1 MEPNPQ
7 GKEANQVTPTGGL
20 DSHLQHLVL
29 EAQRRAPLDVAKML
43 LQESDETVGAVL
55 QHLHQAPAY
64 RILLRFPNDRRESIV
79 KFAGD
84 HVGDPWEDAQRFPE
98 GSVGQLMEPPV
109 AVFAPDTHVGRA
121 VEMIREWTHDTL
133 ITYGYIVDAGNRLLG
148 VVAMRDLLLAGPDD
162 LLQDVMLSNP
172 FSLRPDEDIGDAMK
186 EVVYRHYP
194 LYPVCDADGRLLG
207 VVQGFMLFEH
217 QNFELS
223 AQYGSMVG
231 VDKEEHAE
239 TPWTTA
245 FRMRH
250 PWLQVNLLTAF
261 LAAFVVGL
269 FEDTIAQVVV
279 LAVFLPV
286 LAGQSGNTGCQ
297 ALAVSIRAIT
307 LHELKQGSVGRVLTK
322 EILLGLTNGI
332 VVGIVAGVAM
342 YFYASWADASQPMIL
357 GLVVFLAMTGSC
369 LASGISG
376 IVIPL
381 TLKRCGADPAM
392 ASSIF
397 LTTATDVVSMG
408 LFLWLANALVLN

>member
-1 MEPNPQ
+1 MEPSTQ
-7 GKEANQVTPTGGL
+7 SMEATNKPL
-20 DSHLQHLVL
+20 DSRLQHLVL
-29 EAQRRAPLDVAKML
+29 EAQRRAPLDVSKVL

-84 HVGDPWEDAQRFPE
+84 HVGDPWEDAQRYPE

-109 AVFAPDTHVGRA
+109 AVFSPETRVDRA

-133 ITYGYIVDAGNRLLG
+133 ITYGYIIDPDNKLLG

-162 LLQDVMLSNP
+162 QLQDVMLLNP
-172 FSLRPDEDIGDAMK
+172 FSLRPDEDVGEAMK

-217 QNFELS
+217 QNFELIS
-223 AQYGSMVG
+223 QYGSMVG
-231 VDKEEHAE
+231 VDKEEHAD
-239 TPWTTA
+239 TGWMTA

-250 PWLQVNLLTAF
+250 PWLQINLLTAF
-261 LAAFVVGL
+261 LAAFVVGF
-269 FEDTIAQVVV
+269 FEDTIAQLVV
-279 LAVFLPV
+279 LAAFLPV

-297 ALAVSIRAIT
+297 SLAVSIRAIT
-307 LHELKQGSVGRVLTK
+307 LHELKPGSVIRVLKK
-322 EILLGLTNGI
+322 EIMLGLANGLA
-332 VVGIVAGVAM
+332 VGVVAGAAM
-342 YFYASWADASQPMIL
+342 YWYASRAESGEPLVL

-376 IVIPL
+376 ILIPV
-381 TLKRCGADPAM
+381 TLKRLGADPAM

-408 LFLWLANALVLN
+408 LFLWLANILVLS

>member
-1 MEPNPQ
+1 MEP
-7 GKEANQVTPTGGL
+7 TTGGT
-20 DSHLQHLVL
+20 DTSNKVIDPKLQHLVM
-29 EAQRRAPLDVAKML
+29 EAQRRAPLDVARVL
-43 LQESDETVGAVL
+43 LLESDATVGEVL
-55 QHLHQAPAY
+55 KHLHPAPAY
-64 RILLRFPNDRRESIV
+64 RILLRFPESRREKIV
-79 KFAGD
+79 AFAGD
-84 HVGDPWEDAQRFPE
+84 HVGDSWEEAQKYPE
-98 GSVGQLMEPPV
+98 DSVGRLMEPTV
-109 AVFAPDTHVGRA
+109 AVFSPDQRVDGA
-121 VEMIREWTHDTL
+121 VEKIREWTHDTL
-133 ITYGYIVDAGNRLLG
+133 ITYGYIVDQDNKLKGI
-148 VVAMRDLLLAGPDD
+148 VAMRDLLLAQPSDTVGE
-162 LLQDVMLSNP
+162 VMLLEP
-172 FSLRPDEDIGDAMK
+172 FSLRPDEDVGDAMK

-194 LYPVCDADGRLLG
+194 IYPVCDEEGHLLG
-207 VVQGFMLFEH
+207 IVQGFMLFEH

-239 TPWTTA
+239 TSWVTA

-250 PWLQVNLLTAF
+250 PWLQVNLITAF
-261 LAAFVVGL
+261 IAAAVVGM

-307 LHELKQGSVGRVLTK
+307 LHELKPGSVRRVLMK
-322 EILLGLTNGI
+322 ETLLGLTNGL
-332 VVGIVAGVAM
+332 VVGIVAGIAM
-342 YFYASWADASQPMIL
+342 YFYAGYAEASEPAIL

-376 IVIPL
+376 IMIPL
-381 TLKRCGADPAM
+381 TLKRFGADPAM

-408 LFLWLANALVLN
+408 LFLYLANVLVLS

>member
-1 MEPNPQ
+1 MEPTTQ
-7 GKEANQVTPTGGL
+7 GTGANTAPS
-20 DSHLQHLVL
+20 DPRLQHLVI
-29 EAQRRAPLDVAKML
+29 EAQRRAPLDVARVL
-43 LQESDETVGAVL
+43 LLESDETVGAVL
-55 QHLHQAPAY
+55 QHLHPAPAY
-64 RILLRFPNDRRESIV
+64 RILLRFPNNRRENIV

-84 HVGDPWEDAQRFPE
+84 HVGDNWEVAQNFPE
-98 GSVGQLMEPPV
+98 DSVGRLMEPAV
-109 AVFAPDTHVGRA
+109 SVFAPDEKVGDA
-121 VEMIREWTHDTL
+121 VEKIREWTHDTL
-133 ITYGYIVDAGNRLLG
+133 ITYGYIVDPDRKLLG
-148 VVAMRDLLLAGPDD
+148 VVAMRDLLLAGP
-162 LLQDVMLSNP
+162 QDTVGEVMLLEP
-172 FSLRPDEDIGDAMK
+172 FSLRPDEDVGDAMK

-194 LYPVCDADGRLLG
+194 LYPVCDEAGHLLG

-239 TPWTTA
+239 TSWVQA

-307 LHELKQGSVGRVLTK
+307 LNELKPGSIGRVLTK
-322 EILLGLTNGI
+322 EILLGLSNGI

-342 YFYASWADASQPMIL
+342 YFYAGYANASEPAIL

-369 LASGISG
+369 LASGVSG
-376 IVIPL
+376 ILIPV
-381 TLKRCGADPAM
+381 TLKRLGADPAM

-408 LFLWLANALVLN
+408 LFLYLANNLVLG

>member
-1 MEPNPQ
+1 MEPTNQ
-7 GKEANQVTPTGGL
+7 GNVAIS
-20 DSHLQHLVL
+20 DSLEPRIQHLVM
-29 EAQRRAPLDVAKML
+29 EAQRRAPLDVARVL
-43 LQESDETVGAVL
+43 LLESDETVGAVL
-55 QHLHQAPAY
+55 QHLHPAPAY
-64 RILLRFPNDRRESIV
+64 RILLRFPNSRREAIV

-84 HVGDPWEDAQRFPE
+84 HLGDSWEDAQRYPE
-98 GSVGQLMEPPV
+98 GSVGRLMEPAV
-109 AVFAPDTHVGRA
+109 SVFAPDEKVVDA
-121 VEMIREWTHDTL
+121 VEKVREWTHETL
-133 ITYGYIVDAGNRLLG
+133 ITYGYIIDGDAKLLG
-148 VVAMRDLLLAGPDD
+148 IVAMRDLLLAGPEDTVA
-162 LLQDVMLSNP
+162 DVMLLEP
-172 FSLRPDEDIGDAMK
+172 FSLRPDEDIGEAMK

-194 LYPVCDADGRLLG
+194 LYPVCDETGHLLG

-239 TPWTTA
+239 TSWVTA

-250 PWLQVNLLTAF
+250 PWLQVNLITAF
-261 LAAFVVGL
+261 IAAAVVGM

-307 LHELKQGSVGRVLTK
+307 LNELKPGSVRRVLMK
-322 EILLGLTNGI
+322 ETLLGLTNGI
-332 VVGIVAGVAM
+332 VVGIVAGIAM
-342 YFYASWADASQPMIL
+342 YFYADYAEASEPMIL
-357 GLVVFLAMTGSC
+357 GIVVFLAMTGSC

-376 IVIPL
+376 IMIPL
-381 TLKRCGADPAM
+381 TLKRLGADPAM

-408 LFLWLANALVLN
+408 LFLYLANLLVLN